1 MRIDVQPQDVA
12 LKNRSGGLRA
22 ASRGANGNRGRDALP
37 LSSAEN
43 NPGPTG
49 PMNAA
54 LGVLPA
60 VAVATPGA
68 APAGTP

>member
-1 MRIDVQPQDVA
+1 M
-12 LKNRSGGLRA
+12 KNRSGGRRA
-22 ASRGANGNRGRDALP
+22 ASRGANGNRGRDACL
-37 LSSAEN
+37 LASAEN

-49 PMNAA
+49 PMLAA

-60 VAVATPGA
+60 VAAATPGA